1 MNKIKIGIIGLG
13 RMGLTHYSILNM
25 HPDVEIIAIAD
36 KTKLIVSYAKKYLQN
51 INIYDDFEN
60 LIKNEYLDAI
70 IICTPPKLNKQIIKL
85 ALQRNLNIFA
95 EKPLATNLQDA
106 LELQNL
112 IASSDKLVIFEK
124 ILFNKNADKLT
135 INFLKVISKNK
146 RFAKLPSIISEF
158 ININSQKRGIVLA
171 DITSADILSDQQ
183 RNDLKE
189 KLKTVLGKNLSLN
202 FTVDKKI
209 IGGLVV
215 KIGSKMIDFSIA
227 AKINK
232 LKIAMKGA

>member
-1 MNKIKIGIIGLG
+1 MSSRQLSGDLISDRYASALYALSLESKN
-13 RMGLTHYSILNM
+13 
-25 HPDVEIIAIAD
+25 VEIILKDLEFLKNCIKD
-36 KTKLIVSYAKKYLQN
+36 NKDLKL
-51 INIYDDFEN
+51 
-60 LIKNEYLDAI
+60 LIKS
-70 IICTPPKLNKQIIKL
+70 P
-85 ALQRNLNIFA
+85 
-95 EKPLATNLQDA
+95 
-106 LELQNL
+106 L

-171 DITSADILSDQQ
+171 DITSADILLDQQ
-183 RNDLKE
+183 RNDIKE